1 MILSR
6 TTYLHKYKTKT
17 TQKTYYLSNLVRSIQ
32 LYTHIFPLYRIRD
45 RYSCSRSRC
54 RVPLNPAQ
62 IKIEIKRTTF
72 FKEVFCL
79 IHIGYLH
86 QFSMVVGDYIN
97 IMKTTFDFN
106 FDLYQ
111 AFKTHGSRPTGVH
124 LNIRAGPTF
133 AALHWTVP

>member
-72 FKEVFCL
+72 FKEC
-79 IHIGYLH
+79 
-86 QFSMVVGDYIN
+86 SMVAGDYIN

-111 AFKTHGSRPTGVH
+111 AFKTHGSGPTGVH